1 MKKVLLI
8 GKLTEVL
15 SSINE
20 NLSEK
25 YNVQLSSMQLDNIMG
40 MVKIAKPDL
49 IVICM
54 IGTDRVDNS
63 IFEWMNRYF
72 EDIPVIII
80 SSKEVWDSISILF
93 RGSKYTSV
101 LTPINKDMLIMTC
114 DDVMA
119 KMAKTISVLKK
130 DADKKQKVL
139 VIDDSPIV
147 LRSIKGLLE
156 DKYDVIIATNG
167 EMGIQKTI
175 DQKPDIVLLDYEM
188 PGMNGSSTFEM
199 ILQID
204 DIKDIPVVFLTSV
217 SDAKRVKEVLEK
229 HPAGYILK
237 PPDKDVLIELIE
249 GVLNQ

>member
-63 IFEWMNRYF
+63 IFEWMNRYV

-156 DKYDVIIATNG
+156 YKYDVIIATNG

>member
-63 IFEWMNRYF
+63 IFEWMNRYV

-80 SSKEVWDSISILF
+80 LSSRIYSSIITLKLS
-93 RGSKYTSV
+93 RVVSRWSV
-101 LTPINKDMLIMTC
+101 LIPILHLITTIVITMVSLVPSTTSGFIRQMT
-114 DDVMA
+114 
-119 KMAKTISVLKK
+119 T
-130 DADKKQKVL
+130 
-139 VIDDSPIV
+139 
-147 LRSIKGLLE
+147 R
-156 DKYDVIIATNG
+156 
-167 EMGIQKTI
+167 
-175 DQKPDIVLLDYEM
+175 
-188 PGMNGSSTFEM
+188 
-199 ILQID
+199 
-204 DIKDIPVVFLTSV
+204 
-217 SDAKRVKEVLEK
+217 
-229 HPAGYILK
+229 ILK
-237 PPDKDVLIELIE
+237 
-249 GVLNQ
+249 